1 MIDVTPLDALGA
13 FANDWLD
20 THHHF
25 SFADYHDPTRMGF
38 GPLRVWNDDRIGPR
52 SGFPMH
58 PHRDMEIIT
67 YVREGA
73 ITHED
78 NLGNRGRTEAGDVQV
93 MSAGTG
99 IMHAEMN
106 LEDEDTTLFQ
116 IWIMTDAPGHAPRW
130 EARKFPAEPRQGSL
144 VVLASGRPADAAD
157 PGALMIHQ
165 DAALLGATMA
175 AGAEV
180 VHQLD
185 AGRRAYAVPSR
196 GAIEINGT
204 AVPARAGAAIW
215 GEQRLIIR
223 ALEDAEVVVTDLP

>member
-1 MIDVTPLDALGA
+1 MIDVTPFEALDA

-20 THHHF
+20 TRHHF
-25 SFADYHDPTRMGF
+25 GFADYHDPARMGF
-38 GPLRVWNDDRIGPR
+38 GPLLKWNDDRIRPR

-67 YVREGA
+67 YVRSGA

-99 IMHAEMN
+99 IMHSEMN
-106 LEDEDTTLFQ
+106 LEDEDTTFFQ
-116 IWIMTDAPGHAPRW
+116 IWIMTDAPGHASRW
-130 EARKFPAEPRQGSL
+130 EARKFPTEPRQGSL

-157 PGALMIHQ
+157 RDALMIHQ
-165 DAALLGATMA
+165 DAAILGATIA
-175 AGAEV
+175 AGTEV
-180 VHQLD
+180 VHEFD
-185 AGRRAYAVPSR
+185 AGRRAYAVPAR
-196 GAIEINGT
+196 GTVEINGT

-215 GEQRLIIR
+215 GEERLVMR
-223 ALEDAEVVVTDLP
+223 ALEDAEVVVADLP